1 TFFNEFLAEH
11 VEQAE
16 RDEIWDE
23 ANSNLEQAFSQFSV
37 DGLSTKNAT
46 ARQLRFQQRA
56 NEVLRTLLLDS
67 LSALEGEQLTTA
79 LTSYIQTQQNKW
91 REQIGDEQYRDF
103 QRVLLLSA
111 FDREWRDYLTAMDDL
126 RREIGLSAVAQRDPK
141 IEYKRRSF
149 EMFGDMRR
157 NIDRDIADRFFR
169 DIANRQAF
177 LQRQR
182 AEQAMQ
188 VQARDAGYQVVKRE
202 KGRGVELRR
211 DAPKVGR
218 NDLCPC
224 GSGKKYKNCH
234 MRQDQ
239 SGTPVQQ
246 TNGAQKQG
254 AGNRPKRKKK
264 SRRRR

>member
-1 TFFNEFLAEH
+1 M
-11 VEQAE
+11 
-16 RDEIWDE
+16 
-23 ANSNLEQAFSQFSV
+23 
-37 DGLSTKNAT
+37 
-46 ARQLRFQQRA
+46 
-56 NEVLRTLLLDS
+56 LRTLLLDS
-67 LSALEGEQLTTA
+67 LSALEGEQLIVA
-79 LTSYIQTQQNKW
+79 LNEYVQTQQDKW
-91 REQIGDEQYRDF
+91 RTQIGEEQYRDF

-126 RREIGLSAVAQRDPK
+126 RREIGLTAVAQRDPK

-157 NIDRDIADRFFR
+157 NIDKDIADRFFR

-177 LQRQR
+177 LKRQ
-182 AEQAMQ
+182 AEEAAVQI
-188 VQARDAGYQVVKRE
+188 QARDAGYQVVKRD
-202 KGRGVELRR
+202 KGTGVELRR

-234 MRQDQ
+234 MRQD
-239 SGTPVQQ
+239 SAATATVTTQ
-246 TNGAQKQG
+246 TNGAAAKGGQR
-254 AGNRPKRKKK
+254 RPKRKKK